1 MTYVEVEG
9 ATIWVEDVGS
19 GPPLVC
25 LHSGWG
31 RAVMPFDAA
40 AARLGGSHRMLFP
53 DRRGYGRSTPL
64 DRLTID
70 FHAEAA
76 RDLAAVLDFLEI
88 ERPILWGHSDG
99 AVIAALY
106 AADHVE
112 APRALVL
119 EAIHFRR
126 AKSRAFFERYAR
138 EPESLPEAVR
148 ERLAADHG
156 DRWPTVVRMHSRV
169 WLDFHELGG
178 DFYGDRLAA
187 IRAPTLMV
195 HGEADPHTPVEEVE
209 EVARRIS
216 RNDLFVVTGGGHSP
230 HSEPE
235 VAEAVASRVER
246 FLDGLG

>member
-9 ATIWVEDVGS
+9 ATIWVEEVGS

-40 AARLGGSHRMLFP
+40 VARLGGSHRMLFP

-64 DRLTID
+64 ERLSID

-76 RDLAAVLDFLEI
+76 RDLAAVIEFLFAA
-88 ERPILWGHSDG
+88 ERPES
-99 AVIAALY
+99 
-106 AADHVE
+106 
-112 APRALVL
+112 PRALVL
-119 EAIHFRR
+119 ESIHFWR

-138 EPESLPEAVR
+138 EPESLPDAVR

-156 DRWPTVVRMHSRV
+156 ERWPDVVRMHSRV
-169 WLDFHELGG
+169 WLDFQELGG
-178 DFYGDRLAA
+178 DFYGGRLAA
-187 IRAPTLMV
+187 IRAPTLIV

-209 EVARRIS
+209 EVARRIA
-216 RNDLFVVTGGGHSP
+216 RNDLFVVAGGGHSP
-230 HSEPE
+230 HSEAT
-235 VAEAVASRVER
+235 VADAVVGRVER
-246 FLDGLG
+246 FLDGLD